1 MSMEMK
7 VWSAIVVASIGYGTT
22 GVATRAALNAGV
34 PPIGLAAI
42 RALLAA
48 SVLAGWFLLRRRR
61 INRNRH
67 NLVTGLV
74 SGLFQLSIPFI
85 LFTLAYQYASAGF
98 VGLIVALMP
107 LGIALIAHLLL
118 PDEPLT
124 GPKVIGLSVAFAGVG
139 ILLMS
144 GDSGLGTG
152 GQPVLAAVLTLGA
165 VGSVSFATVFTRS
178 RAGTYAPLELTLM
191 QFVVGVF
198 LVGTVMLISEGMP
211 GAISTWGWML
221 ILYLTAVGSLLPTV
235 LYFWL
240 LSHVTSTKTALVG
253 YVTPLI
259 SLVAGVL
266 LLSEVI
272 QFGIVIGGSF
282 ILAGVVLT
290 DRAERHIARSIA
302 D

>member
-1 MSMEMK
+1 VELK

-42 RALLAA
+42 RAVLAA
-48 SVLAGWFLLRRRR
+48 SVLAAWFLITRRPVSRD
-61 INRNRH
+61 RH

-107 LGIALIAHLLL
+107 LTVASVAHLFL

-124 GPKVIGLSVAFAGVG
+124 GPKVIGLTVAFAGVG
-139 ILLMS
+139 ILLFS
-144 GDSGLGTG
+144 GDSGLGAG
-152 GQPVLAAVLTLGA
+152 GRPLLAAVLTLGA
-165 VGSVSFATVFTRS
+165 VISMSFATVFIRS
-178 RAGTYAPLELTLM
+178 RAGTYDPVELTLL
-191 QFVVGVF
+191 QFLVGVVVVGVAMF
-198 LVGTVMLISEGMP
+198 AAEGTPEGIT
-211 GAISTWGWML
+211 AWGWTM

-240 LSHVTSTKTALVG
+240 LSRVTSTKTALVG

-259 SLVAGVL
+259 ALVAGVIF
-266 LLSEVI
+266 LSEVI
-272 QFGIVIGGSF
+272 QIGIAIGGAF

-290 DRAERHIARSIA
+290 DRAERKLARSSA
-302 D
+302 G